1 MPEFYNAKDVTVTQP
16 AQKLSTWSFELPWPS
31 PRLSPNARGH
41 WAIMAK
47 AKKAYRATCRRI
59 ADEHALSLAPK
70 APTSV
75 MVALT
80 FVPPDRR
87 HRDLDNLL
95 ASMKSGLDGLA
106 DSMGVNDSLFRVTM
120 DLADDPVKE
129 GLVLVEVGVLA

>member
-1 MPEFYNAKDVTVTQP
+1 MSEFHNVEDVTVTGS
-16 AQKLSTWSFELPWPS
+16 AQKISTWNFELPWPS

-47 AKKAYRATCRRI
+47 AKKAYRSTCRRI
-59 ADEHALSLAPK
+59 ADEHGLSLAPK
-70 APTSV
+70 PAASV
-75 MVALT
+75 QVSLT

-87 HRDLDNLL
+87 HRDLDNML

-106 DSMGVNDSLFRVTM
+106 DSMGIDDSRWRVSI

-129 GLVLVEVGVLA
+129 GRVLVNVEVRT

>member
-1 MPEFYNAKDVTVTQP
+1 
-16 AQKLSTWSFELPWPS
+16 
-31 PRLSPNARGH
+31 
-41 WAIMAK
+41 MAK

-59 ADEHALSLAPK
+59 ADEHGLSLAPK

-106 DSMGVNDSLFRVTM
+106 DSMGVNDSRFRVTM

-129 GLVLVEVGVLA
+129 GRVLVDVGVLA